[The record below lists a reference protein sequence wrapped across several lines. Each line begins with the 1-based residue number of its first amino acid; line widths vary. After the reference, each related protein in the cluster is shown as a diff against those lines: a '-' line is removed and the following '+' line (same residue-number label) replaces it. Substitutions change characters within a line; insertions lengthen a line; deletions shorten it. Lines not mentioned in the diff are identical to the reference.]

1 MDGEGRAPD
10 PAGRAREE
18 AAGQAVWLAAMAIAI
33 PVLAWIERK
42 ARDPDSLKSLR
53 MRAAKATE
61 RFAATTAAAWW
72 KVAERARLAYEAER
86 HP

>member
-1 MDGEGRAPD
+1 MAEDRAPD

-33 PVLAWIERK
+33 PLLAWIERK
-42 ARDPDSLKSLR
+42 AHEPDAFRSVK
-53 MRAAKATE
+53 MRAAKGVE
-61 RFAATTAAAWW
+61 RFAATSAAAWW

>member
-1 MDGEGRAPD
+1 MAEDRAPD

-33 PVLAWIERK
+33 PLLAWIERK
-42 ARDPDSLKSLR
+42 SRDPDSWRTVK
-53 MRAAKATE
+53 MRGAKGLE
-61 RFAATTAAAWW
+61 RFAAQSAAAWW

-86 HP
+86 Q

>member
-1 MDGEGRAPD
+1 MAEDRAPD

-33 PVLAWIERK
+33 PLLAWIERQ
-42 ARDPDSLKSLR
+42 ASSPDSWQRVK
-53 MRAAKATE
+53 MRAAKVVE
-61 RFAATTAAAWW
+61 KFAATTAANWW